1 MCRFSKMKALIGS
14 VVIEILIS
22 RQENLITL
30 NRTILLGRDSVM
42 SSANLF
48 LNLCFFSQRKFG
60 NMEFYFQYGFQ
71 TDEYLLD

>member
-1 MCRFSKMKALIGS
+1 MCRFSKMKASIGS
-14 VVIEILIS
+14 VVSGILIY
-22 RQENLITL
+22 RQENLTTL

-48 LNLCFFSQRKFG
+48 LNLCFFSQWKFG

-71 TDEYLLD
+71 TDA